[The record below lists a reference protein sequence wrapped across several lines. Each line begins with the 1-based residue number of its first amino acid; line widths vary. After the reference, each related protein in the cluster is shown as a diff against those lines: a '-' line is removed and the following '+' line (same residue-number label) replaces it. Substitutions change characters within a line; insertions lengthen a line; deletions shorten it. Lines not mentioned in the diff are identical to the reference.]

1 MVIINVHIKKMRK
14 KLRIQV
20 LIYLEF
26 KIIKL
31 SIKNLKI
38 MNNLQDKIIY
48 LLVIL

>member
-1 MVIINVHIKKMRK
+1 MVIINVIIKKMRK

-48 LLVIL
+48 LLVI

>member
-1 MVIINVHIKKMRK
+1 MVIINLIIKKMRK

-48 LLVIL
+48 LLVI

>member
-1 MVIINVHIKKMRK
+1 MVIINLIIIKMRK

-48 LLVIL
+48 LLVI